1 MPKPVEA
8 THRNEVN
15 ETSLRKRLPKKPELA
30 RRNISVSPAASS
42 DRAFVVDAFVR
53 DGDGANSSDGSG
65 VDAAELATPS
75 PEPTRIASRV
85 FEERHD
91 AADAADAKKDVGS
104 LATERAPPESPTLTP
119 STHLVDS
126 IAARGSGDLLD
137 SVTPAAEEFEA
148 TALERGGVLRS
159 DVAEVRGGYA

>member
-8 THRNEVN
+8 THRNEPN
-15 ETSLRKRLPKKPELA
+15 PIESLRKRLPKKPELA
-30 RRNISVSPAASS
+30 RKKISVSPAAPS

-85 FEERHD
+85 FEADEDDAERSERGAMERHD
-91 AADAADAKKDVGS
+91 AADAADAK
-104 LATERAPPESPTLTP
+104 
-119 STHLVDS
+119 
-126 IAARGSGDLLD
+126 
-137 SVTPAAEEFEA
+137 
-148 TALERGGVLRS
+148 
-159 DVAEVRGGYA
+159 